1 MTQANQSQEFANAYG
16 AYRPGVPAM
25 RYGALV
31 MTDYGFL
38 LCLAL
43 ALLVAVDPL
52 ELELE
57 RMVLTKHAPMLIALP
72 SVLLALAGK
81 RIFHERMKHA
91 GTISAMA
98 PLLALAAMVIGGG
111 LYARFALGIQNS
123 FLVGGVYMCAAPMA
137 CAILLR
143 CDNPVRLLRA
153 YVAMLMVA
161 SVIVF
166 VGLAINYGVRQVYH
180 ELEYLFPSLAV
191 FCVFAARNAWLRWA
205 GLLFFLL
212 LAFLFK
218 KNTGY
223 LTGLLVV
230 LYLLRFYAWPRWS
243 LQDTVRRATM
253 VHWTV
258 IALLVCAALAAYLV
272 ANRTDYLPSG
282 NPQFRLLTYE
292 RAWQQFHASPLWG
305 NGFTA
310 PGSEKFTG
318 FDTGVSNNILPT
330 HSDVLDLL
338 ANGGVIAIALLLWAL
353 WRVARLAYGT
363 ALRPEWASNPLA
375 PYAHMLAHSSIA
387 GVMTYSFNPIF
398 LQPGKALLLWANF
411 GFLAGISLMMKHR
424 HRRTS

>member
-1 MTQANQSQEFANAYG
+1 
-16 AYRPGVPAM
+16 M

-38 LCLAL
+38 LGLAL
-43 ALLVAVDPL
+43 ALLVAVDPF
-52 ELELE
+52 ELDWE
-57 RMVLTKHAPMLIALP
+57 RMALIKHAKHAPMLIALP
-72 SVLLALAGK
+72 SVLLAVAGK
-81 RIFHERMKHA
+81 RIFQERMKHA
-91 GTISAMA
+91 GVIPTMS

-123 FLVGGVYMCAAPMA
+123 FLVGGVYMCSAPMA

-143 CDNPVRLLRA
+143 CDNPVCLLRA
-153 YVAMLMVA
+153 YGAMLLVA
-161 SVIVF
+161 GVVVF
-166 VGLAINYGVRQVYH
+166 TGLAINYGVRQVYH

-191 FCVFAARNAWLRWA
+191 FCVFAARSAWLRWA

-230 LYLLRFYAWPRWS
+230 LYLLRFYAWPTWS
-243 LQDTVRRATM
+243 LQARVRRATM
-253 VHWTV
+253 VYWAAIV
-258 IALLVCAALAAYLV
+258 LLVCAALVAYLV
-272 ANRTDYLPSG
+272 VNRADYLPSG
-282 NPQFRLLTYE
+282 NPAFRLLTYD
-292 RAWQQFHASPLWG
+292 RAWQRFHASPLWG

-310 PGSEKFTG
+310 PASEKFTG
-318 FDTGVSNNILPT
+318 FNTGVSNNILPT

-338 ANGGVIAIALLLWAL
+338 ANGGVMAIALWLWAL

-363 ALRPEWASNPLA
+363 VLRPEWASDPLT

-387 GVMTYSFNPIF
+387 GVVTYSFNPIF

-411 GFLAGISLMMKHR
+411 GFLAGISLIVKHR